1 MRYLLMIYTDESGE
15 EALAPEEERAMMAQ
29 YRAFF
34 DEGTAAGVIEG
45 GDRLRPTAAATV
57 VRVRDGETL
66 TTDGPYAD
74 TKEQFGGYFI
84 LKCADLDEALGWAA
98 KIPGARR
105 GAIEVRPIWEG
116 GDG

>member
-1 MRYLLMIYTDESGE
+1 MIYSDESSE
-15 EALAPEEERAMMAQ
+15 TAMAPEEERAMMAE

-34 DEGTAAGVIEG
+34 DQATAAGVVEG
-45 GDRLRPTAAATV
+45 GDRLRPTSTATV

-74 TKEQFGGYFI
+74 TKEQLGGYFI

-98 KIPGARR
+98 KIPGARH
-105 GAIEVRPIWEG
+105 GSIEVRPIWDG
-116 GDG
+116 GDA